1 MVPKRGRTLSS
12 TAMTDHVFDRAI
24 ALTATAKG
32 AWAGQSSPDYANMVG
47 AYGGIVAA
55 TLLNSV
61 LSDDRHSGTP
71 VSQTV
76 NFCTGL
82 GTGAFIITTTLHRAG
97 KYTQHWNTILSQG
110 DAVVATSSIVMGV
123 RAETFGHQPTPIPN
137 VPSAD
142 SIEPM
147 ADVIPLEWTR
157 RYDYRF
163 VNGGTENFG
172 KPLDTLGSSQTRVWL
187 ADNPRRPLDYL
198 SLSAL
203 ADCFF
208 LRLIQVRGKME
219 PMGTVTLTTHFLATT
234 DDLAAQNTDHLLG
247 IVDSNRMHNQF
258 HDQTMQLF
266 STDGKILA
274 SGTQLVWYRQ

>member
-1 MVPKRGRTLSS
+1 
-12 TAMTDHVFDRAI
+12 
-24 ALTATAKG
+24 
-32 AWAGQSSPDYANMVG
+32 MVG

-61 LSDDRHSGTP
+61 LSDTRHAGTP

-82 GTGAFIITTTLHRAG
+82 AAGPFHIETKLQRAG
-97 KYTQHWNTILSQG
+97 KYIQHWTTELTQG
-110 DAVVATSSIVMGV
+110 DTVVATSSVVLGA
-123 RAETFGHQPTPIPN
+123 RGATFSHQPTPMPD
-137 VPSAD
+137 VPAAAELD
-142 SIEPM
+142 PM
-147 ADVIPLEWTR
+147 RAKLPLEWIN

-163 VNGGTENFG
+163 VNGGIEGLGTAKTE
-172 KPLDTLGSSQTRVWL
+172 LGDSETRVWL

-198 SLSAL
+198 SLAAL

-208 LRLIQVRGKME
+208 LRLLQVRGVMQ
-219 PMGTVTLTTHFLATT
+219 PMGTVTLTTHFIATP
-234 DDLAAQNTDHLLG
+234 DDLATQGTDHMLG
-247 IVDSNRMHNQF
+247 VVDSNRMHNQF

>member
-1 MVPKRGRTLSS
+1 
-12 TAMTDHVFDRAI
+12 MTEHVFDTAI
-24 ALTATAKG
+24 ALTETATG
-32 AWAGQSSPDYANMVG
+32 EWSGRSSPDYANMVG

-61 LSDDRHSGTP
+61 LSDSRVAGTP

-82 GTGAFIITTTLHRAG
+82 GTGEFRITTKLHRAG
-97 KYTQHWNTILSQG
+97 KYIQHWTTELTQG
-110 DAVVATSSIVMGV
+110 DSTIATSSVAMGN
-123 RAETFGHQPTPIPN
+123 RSETFSHQPAPMPN
-137 VPSAD
+137 VSPAR
-142 SIEPM
+142 SIKPM
-147 ADVIPLEWTR
+147 GNVIPLEWTN

-163 VNGGTENFG
+163 VNGGPEGLGTPRE
-172 KPLDTLGSSQTRVWL
+172 TLGDSQTRVWL

-198 SLSAL
+198 SLAAL

-208 LRLIQVRGKME
+208 LRLIQIRGTLE
-219 PMGTVTLTTHFLATT
+219 PMGTVTLTTHFLATP
-234 DDLAAQNTDHLLG
+234 DDLAAQGENHLLG
-247 IVDSNRMHNQF
+247 VVDANRMHSQF

>member
-1 MVPKRGRTLSS
+1 
-12 TAMTDHVFDRAI
+12 MTDLVFDTAI
-24 ALTATAKG
+24 ALTETAPG
-32 AWAGQSSPDYANMVG
+32 EWSGQSSPDYANMVG

-61 LSDDRHSGTP
+61 LSDSRGAGTP

-82 GTGAFIITTTLHRAG
+82 GAGAFRITTKLQRAG
-97 KYTQHWNTILSQG
+97 KYIQHWSTELTQG
-110 DAVVATSSIVMGV
+110 DTIIATSSVVMGN
-123 RAETFGHQPTPIPN
+123 RSETFSHQPAPMPDVPPAQDITPMGNI
-137 VPSAD
+137 
-142 SIEPM
+142 
-147 ADVIPLEWTR
+147 IPLQWTN

-163 VNGGTENFG
+163 VNGGPEGLGTPRE
-172 KPLDTLGSSQTRVWL
+172 TLGDSQTRVWL
-187 ADNPRRPLDYL
+187 ADAPRRPLDYL
-198 SLSAL
+198 SLAAL

-208 LRLIQVRGKME
+208 LRLIQIRGTME
-219 PMGTVTLTTHFLATT
+219 PMGTVTLTTHFLATP
-234 DDLAAQNTDHLLG
+234 DDLARQGESHLLG
-247 IVDSNRMHNQF
+247 VVDANRMHNQF